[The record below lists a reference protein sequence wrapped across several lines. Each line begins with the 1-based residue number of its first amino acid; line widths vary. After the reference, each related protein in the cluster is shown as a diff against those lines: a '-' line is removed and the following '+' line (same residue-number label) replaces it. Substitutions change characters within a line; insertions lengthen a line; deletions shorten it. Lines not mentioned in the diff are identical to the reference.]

1 MDESKRKKIE
11 AQLRQMFVNEDQLQN
26 KNHYPAEAR
35 TNGVKV
41 IRRRKGLP
49 DREIK

>member
-1 MDESKRKKIE
+1 MDESKRKKLE
-11 AQLRQMFVNEDQLQN
+11 AQLRQMFVNEDQVQN
-26 KNHYPAEAR
+26 NHYSAEER
-35 TNGVKV
+35 SSGVKV